1 MGLNGGESKLVTIR
15 TKTSGRLDPIR
26 PPTVSNSRVA
36 GFASF
41 VRCAEGRFV
50 GLEASFGED
59 GAIFWLVDHEDSF
72 PECDNHLRPTFFLT
86 HLTASTRDVF
96 EQLKVSS
103 VLLLTIND
111 LYFVEPC
118 FPVLVVT

>member
-1 MGLNGGESKLVTIR
+1 MSLDGSKGKLVTIR
-15 TKTSGRLDPIR
+15 TKTCGGLNSIR

-59 GAIFWLVDHEDSF
+59 RAIFWLVDHEDSF

-86 HLTASTRDVF
+86 PITASTRDAF

-111 LYFVEPC
+111 LYFIEPC
-118 FPVLVVT
+118 FPALVVT